1 MSVAPFAAP
10 EWIFFSPRYYHTLI
24 ISTAA
29 AVAARRRFTLL
40 SRCLSVE
47 CLGLLGLTGLE
58 N

>member
-24 ISTAA
+24 ISTA

-58 N
+58 S

>member
-1 MSVAPFAAP
+1 MSVALSAAP
-10 EWIFFSPRYYHTLI
+10 EWIFFSPRYYRTLI
-24 ISTAA
+24 IST
-29 AVAARRRFTLL
+29 VAARRRFTLL